1 MQKQRLH
8 PAILE
13 LGLAYANGSIAGSTH
28 RAAAMLF
35 AFKRVVAD
43 FQTPD
48 RQAFSRSLSS
58 HINACVGFLWDECRP
73 ACVPQRNS
81 VKWLKAL
88 INTVRR
94 RAAWRTH
101 LTCDCCTAAC
111 PRAAHRSPRW
121 TDGVCV
127 QVPVAEGEE
136 AARARIVRAIDDFVQ
151 EKFVIAQRVLCEEA
165 CNKLWDGDVIMTYGA
180 SQVVMEILLAAHQ
193 VRLLHTACLC
203 GC

>member
-13 LGLAYANGSIAGSTH
+13 LGLAYANGTIAGSTH

-43 FQTPD
+43 FQTPHK
-48 RQAFSRSLSS
+48 QAFSRSLSS

-88 INTVRR
+88 INTVRCPLSLLRFRDSR
-94 RAAWRTH
+94 RDR
-101 LTCDCCTAAC
+101 
-111 PRAAHRSPRW
+111 
-121 TDGVCV
+121 
-127 QVPVAEGEE
+127 
-136 AARARIVRAIDDFVQ
+136 
-151 EKFVIAQRVLCEEA
+151 
-165 CNKLWDGDVIMTYGA
+165 
-180 SQVVMEILLAAHQ
+180 
-193 VRLLHTACLC
+193 
-203 GC
+203 